1 MSTAMGIAAV
11 TAVLENL
18 LNGVFNPGAGLGTVK
33 VTAVAPDIIQG
44 TLTANDATL
53 QVNLFLH
60 QVIPNASWRNM
71 GLASLAADG
80 VTRLKNPPL
89 ALDLHYLLTTY
100 ASADCEAEA
109 LLGYAVQFLHENPVL
124 ARNDIRNNLGSLP
137 SNPSLS
143 ALLAASGLGDQ
154 VEMIKITPASLSR
167 EEVAWLWTALKA
179 DYRPTFPF
187 QVSVVLIQA
196 ENPLS
201 SGLPVLERQITAL
214 PNLSTQTATIT
225 EADFPNGQPAGCLG
239 DVVTVLGGNLLSSS
253 AVVLVN
259 SRVGVQQTI
268 TAVSAVSPG
277 SFKFTLPNPAQPNTS
292 DLPAGVYL
300 LSAQSGSG
308 PALLTSNGLP
318 MAIAPKL
325 SAASVPATLASG
337 ASVGLTV
344 TCAPY
349 VRAGQEVSLLI
360 GGQEAQAHPIV
371 APTTRTN
378 TPSFTFL
385 NLQPTGVAV
394 PVRLRVDG
402 IESPSIN
409 MTAVPPA
416 FSGPLLTV
424 T

>member
-1 MSTAMGIAAV
+1 MGLAAV

-33 VTAVAPDIIQG
+33 VSAVAPDIIQG
-44 TLTANDATL
+44 SLGTNDATL

-60 QVIPNASWRNM
+60 QVTPNASWRNT

-89 ALDLHYLLTTY
+89 ALDLQYLLTTY

-124 ARNDIRNNLGSLP
+124 SRNDIRNNLGSLP

-154 VEMIKITPASLSR
+154 VEMIKITPASLNR
-167 EEVAWLWTALKA
+167 EELAWLWTALKA

-196 ENPLS
+196 ENPLAS
-201 SGLPVLERQITAL
+201 NLPVLQRQVTAVPSL
-214 PNLSTQTATIT
+214 ATQSPTIT
-225 EADFPNGQPAGCLG
+225 EVDYPNGQPAGCPG
-239 DVVTVLGGNLLSSS
+239 DVVTVLGGNLG
-253 AVVLVN
+253 AVTAAVLVN
-259 SRVGVQQTI
+259 ARAGVQQTI
-268 TAVSAVSPG
+268 TTVTNASPG
-277 SFKFTLPNPAQPNTS
+277 SFRFTLPNPAQPNST

-300 LSAQSGSG
+300 LSSTFGTG
-308 PALLTSNGLP
+308 PTAATSNGLP
-318 MAIAPKL
+318 LAIAPKL
-325 SAASVPATLASG
+325 NAASLPATVASG
-337 ASVGLTV
+337 ASVHLTV

-349 VRAGQEVSLLI
+349 VRAGQQVSLLI
-360 GGQEAQAHPIV
+360 GSQEASADAIV
-371 APTTRTN
+371 APQTRTN
-378 TPSFTFL
+378 TPSFTFS
-385 NLQPTGVAV
+385 NLQPTGSPV

-402 IESPSIN
+402 IESPSID
-409 MTAVPPA
+409 MMSSPPS
-416 FSGPLLTV
+416 FLGPFLKV

>member
-1 MSTAMGIAAV
+1 MGIAAV

-33 VTAVAPDIIQG
+33 VSAVAPDIIQG
-44 TLTANDATL
+44 SLGTNDATL

-60 QVIPNASWRNM
+60 QVIPNAAWRNM

-109 LLGYAVQFLHENPVL
+109 LLGYAVQFIHENSVL
-124 ARNDIRNNLGSLP
+124 SRNDIRNNLGSLP

-154 VEMIKITPASLSR
+154 IEMIKITPASLSR

-196 ENPLS
+196 ENPLA
-201 SGLPVLERQITAL
+201 SGLPVLQRQVSAL
-214 PNLSTQTATIT
+214 PSLGSQSPTIT
-225 EADFPNGQPAGCLG
+225 ELDFPNAQPAGCLG
-239 DVVTVLGGNLLSSS
+239 DVVTVVGDNLGAPT
-253 AVVLVN
+253 AVILVN
-259 SRVGVQQTI
+259 ARAGVQQAI
-268 TAVSAVSPG
+268 TPVSNASPVSL
-277 SFKFTLPNPAQPNTS
+277 KFTLPNPAQPNTA

-300 LSAQSGSG
+300 LSAQFGLG
-308 PALLTSNGLP
+308 TAVTTSNGLP
-318 MAIAPKL
+318 MAIAPKINP
-325 SAASVPATLASG
+325 ASVPATVASG
-337 ASVGLTV
+337 PSVSLAV

-349 VRAGQEVSLLI
+349 VRAGQQVSLLI
-360 GGQEAQAHPIV
+360 GSQEAAAEPLV
-371 APTTRTN
+371 PPLTRTN
-378 TPSFTFL
+378 TPSFTFS
-385 NLQPTGVAV
+385 NLQPTGSPV

-402 IESPSIN
+402 IESPSID
-409 MTAVPPA
+409 MTTSPPT
-416 FSGPLLTV
+416 FSGPFIKV